1 MDDLGAISPK
11 DKAIVQNLLQQEQI
25 GEDGFI
31 KYYKGDP
38 SGVQQVKEALNASA
52 VNIRSLHNSTLRHQ
66 AKDLLTGLNKAIAD
80 YMRNPSNDN
89 LNVLKSGIDHYKD
102 FLNQF

>member
-11 DKAIVQNLLQQEQI
+11 DKVIIQDLVQQEQL

-38 SGVQQVKEALNASA
+38 SGVQQVKEALSASA
-52 VNIRSLHNSTLRHQ
+52 TGIRSLHNSTLRHQ
-66 AKDLLTGLNKAIAD
+66 AKDLLTGLNKAIAA
-80 YMRNPSNDN
+80 YMKNPSSDN
-89 LNVLKSGIDHYKD
+89 LDVLKSGIDHYKD

>member
-1 MDDLGAISPK
+1 MDDLGSISPK
-11 DKAIVQNLLQQEQI
+11 DKSIIQDLVQQEQL

-38 SGVQQVKEALNASA
+38 AGAQEVKDALRASA
-52 VNIRSLHNSTLRHQ
+52 TNVRSLHNSSLRHQ
-66 AKDLLTGLNKAIAD
+66 AQDLLAGLNKAIAA
-80 YMRNPSNDN
+80 YMRNPSDDN
-89 LNVLKSGIDHYKD
+89 LGVLKSGIDHYKD

>member
-1 MDDLGAISPK
+1 MDDLGPISQK
-11 DKAIVQNLLQQEQI
+11 DKVIMQNLQQQEQI

-38 SGVQQVKEALNASA
+38 DGAQQVKEALSASA
-52 VNIRSLHNSTLRHQ
+52 SNIRSLHNSSLRSQ
-66 AKDLLTGLNKAIAD
+66 AKDLLAELNKAIAA
-80 YMRNPSNDN
+80 YMKLPSSDN
-89 LNVLKSGIDHYKD
+89 LDALKSGIDHYKD